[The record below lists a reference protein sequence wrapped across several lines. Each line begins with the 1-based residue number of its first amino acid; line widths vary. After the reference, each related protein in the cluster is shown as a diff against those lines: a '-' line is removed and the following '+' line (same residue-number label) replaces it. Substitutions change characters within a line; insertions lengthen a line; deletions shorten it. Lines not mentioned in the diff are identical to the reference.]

1 MALERQSEHQQQLIL
16 MEERAAIARK
26 LHDSLAQS
34 LSCLKI
40 HVSCIQMQGENLSG
54 EIRSQ
59 LTEMGEEL
67 NTAYRQL
74 RELLTTFR
82 LQLNE
87 SGRLPAL
94 RATVEKYEKRLGFPL
109 QLHYQL
115 PPQAVSAHQG
125 IHVLQIVREALS
137 NIYKHTQASEVDI
150 TLVRR
155 EKRIELTVR
164 DNGIGIIQ
172 DSQRANHYG
181 LIIMRD
187 RANSLH
193 GECVIAR
200 H

>member
-1 MALERQSEHQQQLIL
+1 M
-16 MEERAAIARK
+16 
-26 LHDSLAQS
+26 
-34 LSCLKI
+34 
-40 HVSCIQMQGENLSG
+40 
-54 EIRSQ
+54 
-59 LTEMGEEL
+59 
-67 NTAYRQL
+67 
-74 RELLTTFR
+74 
-82 LQLNE
+82 
-87 SGRLPAL
+87 
-94 RATVEKYEKRLGFPL
+94 

-137 NIYKHTQASEVDI
+137 NIYKHAQASEVDI

-164 DNGIGIIQ
+164 DNGIGIVQ

-187 RANSLH
+187 RAHSLH

-200 H
+200 HQDGGTQVKVTFDAENRYRPELTGEDHDE